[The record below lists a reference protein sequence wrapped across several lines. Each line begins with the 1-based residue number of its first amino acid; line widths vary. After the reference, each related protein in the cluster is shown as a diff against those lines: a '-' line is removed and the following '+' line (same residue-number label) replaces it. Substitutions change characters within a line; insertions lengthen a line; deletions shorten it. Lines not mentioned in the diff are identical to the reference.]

1 MNVFVYISINSCRDL
16 FVFDYLKFKAFYVVK
31 FDINIKNVSNYSGAC
46 RNEETLSWVTYV
58 TGKQTF
64 NIQAT
69 PTMELYIELNLFMIV
84 VCNHGTKSKYSA
96 VGCRAYQTMV
106 DNVMQIKCSIL

>member
-1 MNVFVYISINSCRDL
+1 M
-16 FVFDYLKFKAFYVVK
+16 FDYLKFKAFYVVK

-84 VCNHGTKSKYSA
+84 VGNHGTK
-96 VGCRAYQTMV
+96 R
-106 DNVMQIKCSIL
+106 SIAQYGIGLTRRWLIM